1 MTHAALSHVPLLLF
15 ATVHNV
21 GDSLVEFRWAELA
34 LTCRLQDYT
43 VSPASPDPVSPVS
56 LKPKRAA
63 LSQEALAAKELQRE
77 RRRRERAYRRMQV
90 RRWCSHE
97 PVSAIVSFRPCD
109 VDAHC

>member
-1 MTHAALSHVPLLLF
+1 MCLCYFLQLSTTSDTLPS
-15 ATVHNV
+15 NSV
-21 GDSLVEFRWAELA
+21 GLSPNL
-34 LTCRLQDYT
+34 CRLQDYT
-43 VSPASPDPVSPVS
+43 LSPASPDPVSPVS

-97 PVSAIVSFRPCD
+97 PVSAIV
-109 VDAHC
+109 